1 MSRKYLI
8 AALSLP
14 LFALSACD
22 TGSDGDSS
30 SPPAEVEVTEE
41 GPQNGEGSMDE
52 MKKEA
57 EEGLEQ
63 LQEEAEEG
71 MENLKQEVEE
81 GMEQLEGE
89 VEEVVEETEP
99 PAPN

>member
-1 MSRKYLI
+1 MSRKHLI

-30 SPPAEVEVTEE
+30 SPPAEVDVTEE
-41 GPQNGEGSMDE
+41 APENGGGSMDE

-63 LQEEAEEG
+63 LQQEAEEGMKKVEEG
-71 MENLKQEVEE
+71 MENLQQEA
-81 GMEQLEGE
+81 
-89 VEEVVEETEP
+89 EEVVEETEV